1 MKIIIIAEAGV
12 NHNGKISLAKKMIE
26 KASKAG
32 ADYIKFQLFSAENL
46 ATKNSIKAN
55 YAKKNLDKNISNYKM
70 LKNLEF
76 TLNDFLLLKNCC
88 KKNKIKFLLS
98 PFSIKDVKNI
108 NKIGIKTIKIP
119 SGEIN
124 NLPYLKYIGK
134 QKKNIILST
143 GMSNIKEISN
153 AIKILNKSGTN
164 KKNITVLQCNTEYP
178 TPYND
183 ANLLA
188 MNDIKKRFNVSVGY
202 SDHTLGLEVPI
213 AAAALGA
220 KIIEKHFTLNKKF
233 VGPDHKA
240 SLNTGELSRMITSI
254 RIVEKALGNGQKIV
268 TNSEKKNIIAVRKS
282 IVASKDIKKGEI
294 FSEDNLTVKRPATGT
309 SPMYWDKII
318 GRKSKKNYLVDE
330 PIKFV

>member
-46 ATKNSIKAN
+46 VTKNSVKAN

-76 TLNDFLLLKNCC
+76 TLNDFLILKKCC

-240 SLNTGELSRMITSI
+240 SLNIGELSRMITSI

-282 IVASKDIKKGEI
+282 IVASRNIKKGEI
-294 FSEDNLTVKRPATGT
+294 FSEDNLKVKRPATGT
-309 SPMYWDKII
+309 SPMYWEEII
-318 GRKSKKNYLVDE
+318 GTKSKKNYLVDE
-330 PIKFV
+330 PIKFA

>member
-1 MKIIIIAEAGV
+1 MRTIIIAEAGV
-12 NHNGKISLAKKMIE
+12 NHNGKLTLAKKMIE
-26 KASKAG
+26 KASRAG
-32 ADYIKFQLFSAENL
+32 ADYIKFQLFKAENL
-46 ATKNSIKAN
+46 ATKNSTKAN
-55 YAKKNLDKNISNYKM
+55 YAKKNSDKKLTNYEM
-70 LKNLEF
+70 LKKLEF
-76 TLNDFLLLKNCC
+76 NLNDFLYLKKIC

-98 PFSIKDVKNI
+98 PFSINDVQNI
-108 NKIGIKTIKIP
+108 VKMGIGTLKIP
-119 SGEIN
+119 SGEID
-124 NLPYLKYIGK
+124 NLPYLRYIGALN
-134 QKKNIILST
+134 KKIILST
-143 GMSNIKEISN
+143 GMSTLKEVSD
-153 AIKILNKSGTN
+153 ALKILIKSGTG
-164 KKNITVLQCNTEYP
+164 KKKISILQCNTEYP
-178 TPYND
+178 TPYVH

-188 MNDIKKRFNVSVGY
+188 MEDIKKTLGVSVGY
-202 SDHTLGLEVPI
+202 SDHTLGIETSI
-213 AAAALGA
+213 AAVALGA
-220 KIIEKHFTLNKKF
+220 TIIEKHFTLNKKF

>member
-46 ATKNSIKAN
+46 VTKNSVKAN

-76 TLNDFLLLKNCC
+76 TLNDFLILKKCC

-143 GMSNIKEISN
+143 GMSKIKEISN

-240 SLNTGELSRMITSI
+240 SLNIGELSRMITSI

-282 IVASKDIKKGEI
+282 IVASRNIKKGEI
-294 FSEDNLTVKRPATGT
+294 FSEDNLKVKRPATGT
-309 SPMYWDKII
+309 SPMYWEEII
-318 GRKSKKNYLVDE
+318 GTKSKKNYLVDE
-330 PIKFV
+330 PIKFA

>member
-1 MKIIIIAEAGV
+1 
-12 NHNGKISLAKKMIE
+12 
-26 KASKAG
+26 
-32 ADYIKFQLFSAENL
+32 
-46 ATKNSIKAN
+46 
-55 YAKKNLDKNISNYKM
+55 M

-76 TLNDFLLLKNCC
+76 TLNDFLLLKKCC

-98 PFSIKDVKNI
+98 PFSIKDAKNI

-220 KIIEKHFTLNKKF
+220 NIIEKHFTLNKKF

-282 IVASKDIKKGEI
+282 IVASKNIKKGEI

-330 PIKFV
+330 LIKFV

>member
-1 MKIIIIAEAGV
+1 
-12 NHNGKISLAKKMIE
+12 
-26 KASKAG
+26 
-32 ADYIKFQLFSAENL
+32 
-46 ATKNSIKAN
+46 
-55 YAKKNLDKNISNYKM
+55 
-70 LKNLEF
+70 
-76 TLNDFLLLKNCC
+76 
-88 KKNKIKFLLS
+88 
-98 PFSIKDVKNI
+98 
-108 NKIGIKTIKIP
+108 
-119 SGEIN
+119 
-124 NLPYLKYIGK
+124 
-134 QKKNIILST
+134 
-143 GMSNIKEISN
+143 MSNIKEISN

-188 MNDIKKRFNVSVGY
+188 MSDIKKRFDVSVGY

-254 RIVEKALGNGQKIV
+254 RIVEKALGNGKKIV

-282 IVASKDIKKGEI
+282 IVASKNIKIGEI
-294 FSEDNLTVKRPATGT
+294 FSEDNLTVKRPSTGT

-330 PIKFV
+330 LIKFV